1 MKLRIETTAYA
12 GKSNDPHRVEVIITI
27 DETALA
33 DVLANRAFNNR
44 SREAKL
50 LRGIIRG
57 SVRELP
63 APDARVIAKDSD
75 S

>member
-1 MKLRIETTAYA
+1 MKLRIETTAYDR
-12 GKSNDPHRVEVIITI
+12 KSNDPHQVEVIITI

-33 DVLANRAFNNR
+33 AVLGNRAFNNR

-57 SVRELP
+57 GVRELP
-63 APDARVIAKDSD
+63 NATPE
-75 S
+75 

>member
-1 MKLRIETTAYA
+1 MKLKIETTAYA
-12 GKSNDPHRVEVIITI
+12 RETNDPHRIEVIITI

-33 DVLANRAFNNR
+33 AVLGNRAFNNR

-57 SVRELP
+57 GVRELP
-63 APDARVIAKDSD
+63 CATPE
-75 S
+75 